1 MSSVGLALAAL
12 VAMALSARH
21 SSTVSPAPARF
32 EKAAVVA
39 AVPSSRAVVLNNAFW
54 LLQALLLVLSGRG
67 AFRDA
72 TVTLNSI
79 GRF

>member
-1 MSSVGLALAAL
+1 M
-12 VAMALSARH
+12 LSY
-21 SSTVSPAPARF
+21 
-32 EKAAVVA
+32 
-39 AVPSSRAVVLNNAFW
+39 VLMIHVW

>member
-1 MSSVGLALAAL
+1 MC
-12 VAMALSARH
+12 
-21 SSTVSPAPARF
+21 
-32 EKAAVVA
+32 
-39 AVPSSRAVVLNNAFW
+39 

-79 GRF
+79 GHF